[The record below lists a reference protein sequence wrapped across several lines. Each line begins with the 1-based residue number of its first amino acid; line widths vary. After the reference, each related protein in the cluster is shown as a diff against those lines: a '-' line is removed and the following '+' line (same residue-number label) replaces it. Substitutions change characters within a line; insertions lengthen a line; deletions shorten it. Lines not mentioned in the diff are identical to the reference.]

1 MDLDEYQTSLGGVTR
16 YQLLVIAAA
25 TWLVFGSGPMQSAAI
40 YYSAVPVHRYDI
52 SFNRNI
58 IPRSKGHV
66 PISDTSAQTL

>member
-52 SFNRNI
+52 SF
-58 IPRSKGHV
+58 
-66 PISDTSAQTL
+66 L